1 MEYRVE
7 RDWTTIAG
15 LRAVAVQSMY
25 GHRCGYVGVPPG
37 HALYGVDYMANIPGA
52 EQLAE
57 ACKATPVGERGIVPM
72 VCAAVNGIQPS
83 IQDLFDVHG
92 SVTFT
97 DRFSPKHVQSDN
109 WFIGFDCSHY
119 GDSPDVQ
126 DLQYV
131 EAECES
137 LAKQIVEM
145 FPLLPKEDTNA

>member
-15 LRAVAVQSMY
+15 LRAVAVRTAY

-37 HALYGVDYMANIPGA
+37 HALHGVTCMDYIPGI
-52 EQLAE
+52 EHLVE
-57 ACKATPVGERGIVPM
+57 AVKTTPAGKRGTIPLFL
-72 VCAAVNGIQPS
+72 AAVSGIQPRVR
-83 IQDLFDVHG
+83 DLFDVHG

-97 DRFSPKHVQSDN
+97 NRFNPEHVQSDN
-109 WFIGFDCSHY
+109 WFIGFDCNHA
-119 GDSPDVQ
+119 DDNPHVQ

-145 FPLLPKEDTNA
+145 FPIEKENPNV